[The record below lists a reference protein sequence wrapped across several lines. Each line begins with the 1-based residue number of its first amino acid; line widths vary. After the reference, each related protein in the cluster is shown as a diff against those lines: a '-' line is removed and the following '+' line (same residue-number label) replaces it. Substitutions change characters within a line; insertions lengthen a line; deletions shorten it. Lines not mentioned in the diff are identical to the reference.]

1 MEVAEYVQWTYYES
15 VRNTIWFEPR
25 FYFAIT
31 FSRYHLYLESR
42 AIPSCT
48 TFLQILVWSLGY
60 RFFSFISF
68 YFFFCFVFLLTRIF
82 CIFFFFFFFN
92 FCFYSRRFLKCIL
105 SFSKMD
111 RYVWTKTIHQ
121 TPKICI
127 YRFRFR
133 PASPPLHYCCLSSVQ
148 TSFRFHLS
156 VSFRSKPNS
165 KRISTPSLVGVPY
178 IFSCTA
184 RKESKSL
191 KFSLLYF
198 YNKLVV
204 HHD

>member
-1 MEVAEYVQWTYYES
+1 MYNGRTTKAYGIPYGSNQDFIS
-15 VRNTIWFEPR
+15 LLLFLD
-25 FYFAIT
+25 IT
-31 FSRYHLYLESR
+31 FIWNLEQFLAVLLFFKFSFGRLVIVSSLLFLFTSFFVSTYSDILYL
-42 AIPSCT
+42 
-48 TFLQILVWSLGY
+48 
-60 RFFSFISF
+60 
-68 YFFFCFVFLLTRIF
+68 
-82 CIFFFFFFFN
+82 FFFFFN